1 MAEPLVQCSN
11 HPSKTLRRKSLQRH
25 IRQIKHL
32 VAKRIPSSSSDQKL
46 STLETLE
53 KTVEILK
60 STPVYSADG
69 ANVSPAH
76 SWSDTPIDGATNFS
90 EDCWMPPT
98 DFANRHLFSVK
109 ISLPD
114 GNIIDYRN
122 NSNNC
127 HCNLVNLEVGGCFF
141 EVISDYGKQALLTS
155 AFAKAARKRILTRIS
170 GTSGNSYNKND
181 SDGIDGDSSDD
192 VGGAGDC

>member
-1 MAEPLVQCSN
+1 M
-11 HPSKTLRRKSLQRH
+11 
-25 IRQIKHL
+25 
-32 VAKRIPSSSSDQKL
+32 
-46 STLETLE
+46 
-53 KTVEILK
+53 
-60 STPVYSADG
+60 YSADG

-127 HCNLVNLEVGGCFF
+127 HCNLVVSRDFFFVVLFCIAFEKYCRQYCWQMDRWYLSMGNWEGYSKFCDRGCLYSSTVLLVTTKFIAGQCAHYKQTHTDTQIHKKNSF
-141 EVISDYGKQALLTS
+141 IDSFLFIGKRS
-155 AFAKAARKRILTRIS
+155 
-170 GTSGNSYNKND
+170 
-181 SDGIDGDSSDD
+181 
-192 VGGAGDC
+192 